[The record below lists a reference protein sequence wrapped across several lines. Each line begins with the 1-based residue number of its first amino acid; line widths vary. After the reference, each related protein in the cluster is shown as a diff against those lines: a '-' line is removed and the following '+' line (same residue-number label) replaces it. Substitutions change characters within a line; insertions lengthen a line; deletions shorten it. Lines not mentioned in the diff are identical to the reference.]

1 MNFLDDNQIC
11 AWAEEHGL
19 QRGQGSQVSL
29 PALPSVYRREYANG
43 RRSGDERSAVE
54 DLIKRLGPWEECLV
68 LITEW
73 GVWPSGEDWP
83 AFYAWRGALGERRSI
98 EVASGHR
105 FDHDEADLLLQ
116 LLTMITQNAW
126 DADILWSKDGRAT
139 GTRGKISHDEWY
151 EVLRD
156 PDCP

>member
-73 GVWPSGEDWP
+73 GVWPSGEVP
-83 AFYAWRGALGERRSI
+83 L
-98 EVASGHR
+98 ASG
-105 FDHDEADLLLQ
+105 AP
-116 LLTMITQNAW
+116 
-126 DADILWSKDGRAT
+126 SKSPPVIGLIM
-139 GTRGKISHDEWY
+139 TRPTFFYS
-151 EVLRD
+151 
-156 PDCP
+156 C